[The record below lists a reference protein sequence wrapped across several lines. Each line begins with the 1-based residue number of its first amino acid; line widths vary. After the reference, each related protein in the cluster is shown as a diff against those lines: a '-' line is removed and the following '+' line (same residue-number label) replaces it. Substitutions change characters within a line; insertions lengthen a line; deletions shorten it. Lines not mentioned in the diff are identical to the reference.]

1 MFINFVPVLIDI
13 DNKFLIARESFLET
27 LKIKTFYFVL
37 IFPYI
42 YYHKND
48 KIQQIFF

>member
-27 LKIKTFYFVL
+27 LKIKNIVL

-48 KIQQIFF
+48 KI

>member
-27 LKIKTFYFVL
+27 LKIKNILFC
-37 IFPYI
+37 INFPL
-42 YYHKND
+42 HLLS
-48 KIQQIFF
+48 QER